1 MCGSTKVN
9 SEYAHLHSTYLC
21 RRTYYDRGALSVDG
35 YIAMQMVTTLHTHGA
50 YACDLR
56 GQPNAPTRT
65 RFCHTVDAGR
75 YECVLYCARWAYQP
89 VCM

>member
-21 RRTYYDRGALSVDG
+21 RRTYDRGALSVDG

-65 RFCHTVDAGR
+65 RFCPPTLNQLGTPSQASSEAPKQVS
-75 YECVLYCARWAYQP
+75 W
-89 VCM
+89 